1 MKIQAEMLLDIKWDS
16 LEATEDME
24 WEVPDGE
31 VHGVVKAGEVKGADG
46 EDKAG
51 EAKVGEDNGVAQ
63 DNKDLDH
70 LSIILKALTS
80 QINIMKHHKDMNR

>member
-1 MKIQAEMLLDIKWDS
+1 MKILVEKLLDINMGS
-16 LEATEDME
+16 LEAWEDME
-24 WEVPDGE
+24 WEVQDGE
-31 VHGVVKAGEVKGADG
+31 VNLADG
-46 EDKAG
+46 EDK
-51 EAKVGEDNGVAQ
+51 VGEVQVLEANGVAN